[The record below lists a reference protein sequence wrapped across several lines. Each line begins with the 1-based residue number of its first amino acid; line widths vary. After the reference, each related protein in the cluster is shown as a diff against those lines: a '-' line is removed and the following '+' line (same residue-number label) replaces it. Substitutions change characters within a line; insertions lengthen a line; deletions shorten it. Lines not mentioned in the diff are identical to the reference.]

1 MALLVKSH
9 IPNWSHTSSSGSFP
23 HSRNTGLSSVSQTQH
38 VYSWTPNLH
47 PCYWFCPESFSPPL
61 YSTLLFLP
69 VFPPFWFLPFSSS
82 SFHPPHHTQSVIHSY
97 STFRFQFP
105 QASLPS
111 STPRTSQI
119 PLLHPLR
126 TTFSSFLAFKSFFNY
141 VFSLWDN
148 LVYF

>member
-47 PCYWFCPESFSPPL
+47 PCYWFCPESFFPPL

-69 VFPPFWFLPFSSS
+69 VFLPFWFLPFLLLL
-82 SFHPPHHTQSVIHSY
+82 
-97 STFRFQFP
+97 
-105 QASLPS
+105 LPILCT
-111 STPRTSQI
+111 TPRVLFI
-119 PLLHPLR
+119 PIQPLGFNSLRQVFPVPPPEQVRSLCCILSAPHFLL
-126 TTFSSFLAFKSFFNY
+126 S
-141 VFSLWDN
+141 
-148 LVYF
+148 